1 MNFPPA
7 QNATDTSVCAAYA
20 LPALPLAALALPLY
34 IIVPTFYSDVI
45 GLPIAAVGAVLLM
58 IRIVDA
64 LTDPVFGWLSDS
76 FSYPGGRRRGFF
88 LLSLPLTSI
97 SIFMLFWP
105 PEDAG
110 LGYLALWGMLVSIG
124 YTWTMLPYT
133 AWGAELADDYAGRSR
148 ISAWREGSTLFGTLL
163 AIGLPFSL
171 GIQSQEGLHGL
182 AAMAI
187 VLAVGLPLAGIAAA
201 RLVPEPIDRSTRS
214 VGLSQSI
221 RYIAANR
228 PFLRLIAAFLLN
240 GFANAIPA
248 TLFLYFVS
256 QRLGAPDLRGPL
268 LFIYFVSA
276 IAGVPIAIRA
286 SKLFGKHRAWCGAM
300 VLTCLIFCGSG
311 FLGHGDVY
319 AFGAICIVTGVL
331 LGFDLALPPSIQA
344 DVIDYD
350 TASSGAQ
357 RSGFYFASWSL
368 ATKLSLAGA
377 VGLVFPLLSAAG
389 FDPQSASVGSAALDT
404 LSILYAWLPILPK
417 VIAIGLM
424 WNFPLGEA
432 EQQELRRKIAAS

>member
-1 MNFPPA
+1 MTCSPA
-7 QNATDTSVCAAYA
+7 RNDPDASVCAAYA

-34 IIVPTFYSDVI
+34 VIVPTFYSDVI
-45 GLPIAAVGAVLLM
+45 GLPIAAVGAVLLV
-58 IRIVDA
+58 IRILDA
-64 LTDPVFGWLSDS
+64 VTDPLFGWLSDS
-76 FSYPGGRRRGFF
+76 FPYPGGRRRGFF

-97 SIFMLFWP
+97 STFMLFWP
-105 PEDAG
+105 PEGAG

-133 AWGAELADDYAGRSR
+133 AWGAELSTDYAGRSR
-148 ISAWREGSTLFGTLL
+148 ISAWREGSTLFGTLI
-163 AIGLPFSL
+163 AICVPFSL
-171 GIQSQEGLHGL
+171 GIQTQEGLHGL
-182 AAMAI
+182 AVMG
-187 VLAVGLPLAGIAAA
+187 VVVAVGLPLVGVVAA
-201 RLVPEPIDRSTRS
+201 RLVHEPADRSTRVVRIS
-214 VGLSQSI
+214 ESI

-228 PFLRLIAAFLLN
+228 PFVRLITAFLLN

-268 LFIYFVSA
+268 LFVYFFSA
-276 IAGVPIAIRA
+276 IAGVPVAIRT
-286 SKLFGKHRAWCGAM
+286 SKLFGKHRAWCGSM
-300 VLTCLIFCGSG
+300 VLTCLIFCVAG
-311 FLGHGDVY
+311 FLGNGDVY
-319 AFGAICIVTGVL
+319 AFGVICIATGLL

-350 TASSGAQ
+350 TAHSGVQ
-357 RSGFYFASWSL
+357 RSGLYFASWSL

-377 VGLVFPLLSAAG
+377 VGLVFPLLSATG
-389 FDPQSASVGSAALDT
+389 FDPQSATVGSAALDT

-432 EQQELRRKIAAS
+432 EQQELRRKIAAR